1 MTRRQLRR
9 ERKQAKNSKRFDG
22 QKIEE
27 QPASEKKT
35 RSKKST
41 QKSKSRKVP
50 IWLRILVLITAAVIA
65 ILAGLIVGY
74 GVIGDGSPLDA
85 LRIDTW
91 KHIIDIVKKD

>member
-9 ERKQAKNSKRFDG
+9 ERKQAKNSKRFDA